1 MAATAGE
8 FGAVLA
14 VTAKTVTASAGG
26 KVMIVNSAAPR
37 QAAGRVETAARILS
51 DHSRDVARDVAM
63 AAIIAALK
71 AKSGRA
77 NRQNPPRGRV
87 IWPALALILRKVP
100 PAGTS

>member
-14 VTAKTVTASAGG
+14 VTAKTVTAWGG

-63 AAIIAALK
+63 AAIIAVLK